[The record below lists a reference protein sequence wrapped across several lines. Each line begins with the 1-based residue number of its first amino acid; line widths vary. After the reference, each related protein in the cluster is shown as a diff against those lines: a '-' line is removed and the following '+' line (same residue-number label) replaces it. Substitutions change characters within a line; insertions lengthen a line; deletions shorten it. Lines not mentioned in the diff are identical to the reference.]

1 MLTRSCRVHCAGS
14 CEVFSRLIGAKGKDV
29 MYVGDHIFGDIVK
42 SKKIQGWRTFLVV
55 PELAQELNVWTSKKA
70 LYDAIQGLDARLSDM
85 YRCVCVCE
93 QMRRCVS
100 TFAGAAYGQL

>member
-85 YRCVCVCE
+85 YRCVCE
-93 QMRRCVS
+93 QVRRWMCGSNDLMFV
-100 TFAGAAYGQL
+100 